1 VVIGTRLQIALLGL
15 ALGCATRPY
24 GSVSI
29 VSTRPDAVRARVLAT
44 DVKGEHCRSG
54 YLVLSDKIS
63 DYGMAVQDAISSVAG
78 ADTLLDASV
87 RFVVRDYLVYQ
98 KWCIRV
104 SGSAAVFE

>member
-1 VVIGTRLQIALLGL
+1 LRIALLAL
-15 ALGCATRPY
+15 LAPALGCATRPY
-24 GSVSI
+24 GSVSV
-29 VSTRPDAVRARVLAT
+29 VSTRPQAVRARVLAT

-54 YLVLSDKIS
+54 YLVMSDKLS
-63 DYGMAVQDAISSVAG
+63 DYGAAVQDAIASVPG

-87 RFVVRDYLVYQ
+87 DFVSRDYLVYQ